1 MLIALFSP
9 FIQGAP
15 SKAILTE
22 YDFVVGVAESEFI
35 LLDFFDRLKG
45 ETAIAVSPFYIGG
58 RENDNFYNILAHAHP
73 DSTRISS

>member
-9 FIQGAP
+9 FIQGAS
-15 SKAILTE
+15 SKATPTE

-45 ETAIAVSPFYIGG
+45 ETAIAVSPFYVGG
-58 RENDNFYNILAHAHP
+58 RENDNSYNILAHAHP
-73 DSTRISS
+73 DSSRISS